1 MSWSDIGLALRGV
14 EGWPVWVIGLVAVA
28 FVVWRGLIPV
38 AWGNT
43 SLKRVHPTRAALSIF
58 GGLVGLGFLVT
69 YTIARILERHARL
82 RAQEIL
88 GDVALE
94 AIPSSSLP
102 FSVRDEVVRYS
113 SLGAGVVFLV
123 FLVATLLPLALDLL
137 ERSAFTPFVAARHV
151 RATKSGFLT
160 VISVLSILGV
170 CVSSCALC
178 SVTSVMGGFANDLKQ
193 KILGNN
199 PHVVIDGKRPGGFD
213 EWEPALEQVRAA
225 LGPDGAATPVVAGDA
240 MSQSA
245 SNTAGVLVKG
255 IDPESI
261 GKVIDL
267 EKNIDVGRFSYLSN
281 PEALANIPA
290 GEVICKNADGTP
302 RRKIASFFDEE
313 PIDPKLDPA
322 LREFRKPP
330 PSRPG
335 VILGRELAKS
345 LHVCVGDEVT
355 LLSPMG
361 ELLGSAVMPRTRKFR
376 VAAIF
381 YSAMY
386 EYDASHAYI
395 LIDQAQNFFSLDDKI
410 SQIDVR
416 VSSPEG
422 VESFAGRIDGA
433 LAAAYEPG
441 KRPDNAPPPPELR
454 VRDWKQMNKNLF
466 SALKLERIATFM
478 ILSVAIIVASFC
490 IVCTLLLMV
499 TEKTRQ
505 IAIMKALGAS
515 DGAVQRIF
523 ILEGM
528 IIGAIGTLFGV
539 GIALAASTG
548 LKWFGAR
555 LPPEVYYIDRLP
567 VNVDLADYGLVAL
580 SAMLICTVS
589 TLYPAYAASRI
600 SPVDGLRYE

>member
-1 MSWSDIGLALRGV
+1 MMEVLKQPTMWAVWGV
-14 EGWPVWVIGLVAVA
+14 AIVAIV
-28 FVVWRGLIPV
+28 FVVWRGTVPIQ
-38 AWGNT
+38 WGN
-43 SLKRVHPTRAALSIF
+43 SSVKRVHPVRLI
-58 GGLVGLGFLVT
+58 LGFVGGVMGLAFAVL
-69 YTIARILERHARL
+69 YTIARVLERAARI

-88 GDVALE
+88 GDIELD
-94 AIPSSSLP
+94 AIPYSALP
-102 FSVRDEVVRYS
+102 FSLRDEVMRYS
-113 SLGAGVVFLV
+113 CLGAGVIFLV
-123 FLVATLLPLALDLL
+123 FLLAAAMPLALNLL
-137 ERSAFTPFVAARHV
+137 ERAAFISFVAARHV

-170 CVSSCALC
+170 CLSSCALC
-178 SVTSVMGGFANDLKQ
+178 SVTSIMGGFGHDLKQ

-199 PHVVIDGKRPGGFD
+199 AHVVVDPKAPGGFA
-213 EWEPALEQVRAA
+213 EWQEPLEQIRGS
-225 LGPDGAATPVVAGDA
+225 LGDEGAATPVVAGDA
-240 MSQSA
+240 MSSSP
-245 SNTAGVLVKG
+245 SNTAGVLVRG
-255 IDPESI
+255 IDPETI

-267 EKNIDVGRFSYLSN
+267 QNNIEVGRFRYLTDT
-281 PEALANIPA
+281 EALANIPVD
-290 GEVICKNADGTP
+290 EVICRHPDGSP
-302 RRKIASFFDEE
+302 KRKLAPIVYEDPSDAH
-313 PIDPKLDPA
+313 IDPAVKA
-322 LREFRKPP
+322 ARKSDVPI
-330 PSRPG
+330 RPG

-345 LHVCVGDEVT
+345 LHVCVGDEIT

-386 EYDASHAYI
+386 EYDASYAYI
-395 LIDQAQNFFSLDDKI
+395 ELKEAQKFFSMDDKI
-410 SQIDVR
+410 SEIDVR
-416 VSSPEG
+416 VRDPEN
-422 VESFAGRIDGA
+422 VEAFRARVEQA
-433 LAAAYEPG
+433 LARSFDANR
-441 KRPDNAPPPPELR
+441 RPENAPPPPVLR
-454 VRDWKQMNKNLF
+454 LRDWKEMNKNLF

-505 IAIMKALGAS
+505 IAIMKALGAP
-515 DGAVQRIF
+515 DFAVQRIF
-523 ILEGM
+523 ILEGV
-528 IIGAIGTLFGV
+528 IIGAIGTGFGV

-567 VNVDLADYGLVAL
+567 VNVDLGDYGIVAL
-580 SAMLICTVS
+580 CAMLICTVS